1 MWQYHIALGCLKSL
15 KSLIPF
21 FVEHVLTS
29 CFFFFQ
35 NVRLELQYYPCSP
48 ISQRLKRMPHNLPCC
63 GRQTGEVF
71 AMHLVGSQAATSLV
85 LLRIV
90 NNRASL
96 KRKAGSFLWIGNDA
110 SPDWWFLS
118 LPCLPSPLAG
128 HRERKRAGW
137 VHKGGLAPKSI
148 DSFWCHERKLAMHF
162 LGLHFTII
170 PLTKRQ
176 GRG

>member
-29 CFFFFQ
+29 SLFFQ

-48 ISQRLKRMPHNLPCC
+48 ISQRLKRMPHNLRCY
-63 GRQTGEVF
+63 GRQTGEMF

-96 KRKAGSFLWIGNDA
+96 KRKAGSFLRIGNEA
-110 SPDWWFLS
+110 SPDWCSSAYLAYLVHLRDAERESGRVGCTKEDWRQNRLIPFGATNENSRCIS
-118 LPCLPSPLAG
+118 LGFIYHYP
-128 HRERKRAGW
+128 
-137 VHKGGLAPKSI
+137 
-148 DSFWCHERKLAMHF
+148 
-162 LGLHFTII
+162 
-170 PLTKRQ
+170 
-176 GRG
+176 